1 MKFTN
6 LNENFNA
13 SECFGNRLKTLRNEK
28 GLSQKQVSDGLGVA
42 VSTYANWEQ
51 GRREPNIYDIYNI
64 IFVLEIQPNELF
76 EDWNDKNP
84 FLWGISW
91 TSVMEIGIRC
101 SNWCYSYCFLAETK
115 APEPLLNKLRIGILN
130 MTDYIVKHYSRYS
143 SANNHLIVEA
153 YAVGQTGILFDYKP
167 WIDFAVHIL
176 TREQGACP

>member
-1 MKFTN
+1 MKLTN

-76 EDWNDKNP
+76 EDWNIIK
-84 FLWGISW
+84 I
-91 TSVMEIGIRC
+91 
-101 SNWCYSYCFLAETK
+101 
-115 APEPLLNKLRIGILN
+115 
-130 MTDYIVKHYSRYS
+130 
-143 SANNHLIVEA
+143 NNES
-153 YAVGQTGILFDYKP
+153 GT
-167 WIDFAVHIL
+167 
-176 TREQGACP
+176 